1 MNTLPH
7 SIRATSF
14 GLNYDSSF
22 FSYNKKKKVYETNA
36 ANLGWEEGTC
46 PEWFYMMRPEKMVQ
60 FDLMELIDQKPGRR
74 SAVFDEKSFGRY
86 IYVCE
91 ELGVAAIIYR

>member
-1 MNTLPH
+1 MNTLPR

-22 FSYNKKKKVYETNA
+22 FSYDKKKKVYETDA
-36 ANLGWEEGTC
+36 ANLGWEDGTC
-46 PEWFYMMRPEKMVQ
+46 PEWFYMMRPDKMVQ
-60 FDLMELIDQKPGRR
+60 FDLMELIYKKSGRK
-74 SAVFDEKSFGRY
+74 SAVFNKESFDKY